1 MATMMEALEEVIA
14 EFHEF
19 GVPEAKE
26 RELTLPLNVDVA
38 VSVYGLRRTGKTHLL
53 YLAMRKLIENGLPI
67 KRIFYVNFEDERLA
81 GISARDLST
90 IVQLYYKHNP
100 DADVMYLFLDE
111 VQVVE
116 GWEMFVRRLLEGKR
130 ARVFITG
137 SSSKLLSREIAT
149 SLRGRTLGFRLFPL
163 SFREFLTFKGF
174 ELKKPLTER
183 KRGIL
188 LRLLEEY
195 IEYGGFPG
203 IVDYSPPLKIRTLQE
218 YLNLIVYRDLVE
230 RYGIEKV
237 SALKAL
243 IRILVRNFA
252 RKVSIRKLHSLV
264 SSTGTKIS
272 RPTLAEYLS
281 YLEDVGFVLPLRK
294 YHPSDVESLRSQP
307 KLYIADVGLATAL
320 GVGDTGY
327 RIENIV
333 AVELLRRKHYFEP
346 RLEVHYWEDGRGEVD
361 FVVSLGR
368 NVKELIQVS
377 YALDEPQTRE
387 RELRALLRASKTL
400 NCRNLTIITGE
411 EEGVEE
417 IDGRRIRFLPLWR
430 WLTESDQ
437 RTPL

>member
-1 MATMMEALEEVIA
+1 MEVLEEVIA

-19 GVPEAKE
+19 GIPEVKE
-26 RELTLPLNVDVA
+26 RELTLPLDVDVA

-53 YLAMRKLIENGLPI
+53 YLTMKRLIRDGLPVE
-67 KRIFYVNFEDERLA
+67 RIFYVNFEDERLA
-81 GISARDLST
+81 GLSTEDLSA

-100 DADVMYLFLDE
+100 DADLMYLFLDE
-111 VQVVE
+111 IQIVE
-116 GWEMFVRRLLEGKR
+116 GWERFVRRLLERKR
-130 ARVFITG
+130 ARVFVTG

-149 SLRGRTLGFRLFPL
+149 SLRGRTLSFRLFPL
-163 SFREFLTFKGF
+163 SFREFLAFKGF
-174 ELKKPLTER
+174 KLREPPTER
-183 KRGIL
+183 RRGIL

-195 IEYGGFPG
+195 VEYGGFPG

-218 YLNLIVYRDLVE
+218 YLDLIVYRDLVE

-243 IRILVRNFA
+243 MRVLAKNFA

-264 SSTGTKIS
+264 SSTGAKVS
-272 RPTLAEYLS
+272 RPTLAEYLA
-281 YLEDVGFVLPLRK
+281 YLEDIGFVLPVRK

-307 KLYIADVGLATAL
+307 KLYIADTGFATAL

-333 AVELLRRKHYFEP
+333 ALELLRRKHYFEP

-361 FVVSLGR
+361 FVVSLGGR
-368 NVKELIQVS
+368 AKELVQVS
-377 YALDEPQTRE
+377 YAFDEPQTRE
-387 RELRALLRASKTL
+387 RELKALLRASKAL
-400 NCRNLTIITGE
+400 NCQNLTVVTWE
-411 EEGVEE
+411 EEGAEE
-417 IDGRRIRFLPLWR
+417 INGKRVRFVPLWR
-430 WLTESDQ
+430 WLTESDR

>member
-1 MATMMEALEEVIA
+1 MEVLEEVIA

-19 GVPEAKE
+19 GIPEVKE
-26 RELTLPLNVDVA
+26 RELTLPLDVDVA

-53 YLAMRKLIENGLPI
+53 YLTMRRLIRDGLPVE
-67 KRIFYVNFEDERLA
+67 RIFYVNFEDERLA
-81 GISARDLST
+81 GLSAGDLSA

-100 DADVMYLFLDE
+100 DADLMYLFLDE

-116 GWEMFVRRLLEGKR
+116 GWERFVRRLLERKR
-130 ARVFITG
+130 ARVFVTG

-149 SLRGRTLGFRLFPL
+149 SLRGRTLSFRLFPL
-163 SFREFLTFKGF
+163 SFREFLAFKGF
-174 ELKKPLTER
+174 ELREPLTER
-183 KRGIL
+183 RRGIL

-195 IEYGGFPG
+195 VEYGGFPG

-218 YLNLIVYRDLVE
+218 YLDLIVYRDLVE

-243 IRILVRNFA
+243 MRVLAKNFA
-252 RKVSIRKLHSLV
+252 RKASIRKLHSLV
-264 SSTGTKIS
+264 SSTGVKVS
-272 RPTLAEYLS
+272 RPTLAEYLA
-281 YLEDVGFVLPLRK
+281 YLEDIGFVLPVRK

-307 KLYIADVGLATAL
+307 KLYIADTGFATAL

-333 AVELLRRKHYFEP
+333 ATELLRRKHYFEP

-361 FVVSLGR
+361 FVVSLGGR
-368 NVKELIQVS
+368 AKELVQVS

-387 RELRALLRASKTL
+387 RELKALLRASEAL
-400 NCRNLTIITGE
+400 NCQNLTVVTWE

-417 IDGRRIRFLPLWR
+417 INGKRVRLVPLWR
-430 WLTESDQ
+430 WLTESDR

>member
-1 MATMMEALEEVIA
+1 MAGTMEVLEEVIA

-67 KRIFYVNFEDERLA
+67 ERIFYVNFEDERLA

-163 SFREFLTFKGF
+163 SFREFLIFKEF
-174 ELKKPLTER
+174 ELRKPLTER

-195 IEYGGFPG
+195 VEYGGFPG
-203 IVDYSPPLKIRTLQE
+203 IVDYSPLLKIRTLQG

-230 RYGIEKV
+230 RYGVEKV

-243 IRILVRNFA
+243 IRVLARNFA
-252 RKVSIRKLHSLV
+252 RKASLRKLHSLV
-264 SSTGTKIS
+264 SSTGVKVS

-281 YLEDVGFVLPLRK
+281 YLEDVGFVLPVKK

-320 GVGDTGY
+320 GVEDAGY

-333 AVELLRRKHYFEP
+333 AIELLRRKSYFEP
-346 RLEVHYWEDGRGEVD
+346 RLEVHYWEDERGEVD
-361 FVVSLGR
+361 FVVSLGGKVR
-368 NVKELIQVS
+368 ELIRVS

-387 RELRALLRASKTL
+387 RELRALFRASKAL
-400 NCRNLTIITGE
+400 NCQNLTVVTWE

-417 IDGRRIRFLPLWR
+417 INGKKVRFVPLWR
-430 WLTESDQ
+430 WL
-437 RTPL
+437 LG